1 MEVNASTLV
10 ALQQS
15 LNALFQQSLQSA
27 TPLWPTHAME
37 VPSSHETETYQW
49 LGRVPQMRRWI
60 DTKIIQGLS
69 GFQYQIRNDPYEST
83 IAVKR
88 NDILFDKL
96 GMYQPRISEMGL
108 RARYHPD
115 KLLSEARAAGA
126 TTNGYDEQPFYGITH
141 TEGNSGAQSNY
152 LQGTG
157 TAVNDLMDDLYAA
170 MQAMMTYKDNQN
182 EPFIEPA
189 VLAAAKNM
197 PFKPWVVT
205 APPAMFGAFDKL
217 QKATMLDSSD
227 NTVAGSFDLVID
239 SRLTDV
245 NDWYLDFVGGAIK
258 PFIKQTV
265 IEPHLVALTDP
276 NSTERVF
283 MTAEFLYGVESLGA
297 LGYGLWQFSIQTH
310 N

>member
-15 LNALFQQSLQSA
+15 LNALFQVSMLSA
-27 TPLWPTHAME
+27 TPLWSRHAME

-60 DTKIIQGLS
+60 DTKVVQGLS

-96 GMYQPRISEMGL
+96 GMYTPRIQEMGL
-108 RARYHPD
+108 RAQYHPD
-115 KLLSEARAAGA
+115 KLMSEARAAGNSSA
-126 TTNGYDEQPFYGITH
+126 GYDEQFFYDIDH
-141 TEGNSGAQSNY
+141 QEGTSGAQSNY

-157 TAVNDLMDDLYAA
+157 TAVADLMDDLYTA
-170 MQAMMTYKDNQN
+170 MQTMMSFKDNQG

-189 VLAAAKNM
+189 VLAASGNTPAM
-197 PFKPWVVT
+197 PWVVT
-205 APPAMFGAFDKL
+205 APPALYGKFE
-217 QKATMLDSSD
+217 QIRKATMINSTS
-227 NTVAGSFDLVID
+227 NTLIGTFDLEID
-239 SRLTDV
+239 SRLTDPD
-245 NDWYLDFVGGAIK
+245 NWYIDFVGGAIK

-265 IEPHLVALTDP
+265 IAPHLVALTDP

-283 MTAEFLYGVESLGA
+283 MTAEFLYGVESMGA
-297 LGYGLWQFSIQTH
+297 LSYGLWQFSIQVH